1 MKRWRHVGRRGGGED
16 YHSNSLFVQKNGKHR
31 AMKQSGSLHI
41 PITFGEKIIFPIK
54 MYHSVFE
61 HCLPLVLY
69 SLDLFPQKRA
79 ISIYNYPQKG
89 MMTQQ
94 HTLSYTQKTIST
106 SFSSSPPSTSPLSSS
121 SESSRSESIT
131 SSPGSKPA
139 AFGSGLWPSSAYT
152 GQSLMSAS

>member
-1 MKRWRHVGRRGGGED
+1 MLIEEEEAKITIQIRC
-16 YHSNSLFVQKNGKHR
+16 SCKKNGKHR

-89 MMTQQ
+89 MMTQ
-94 HTLSYTQKTIST
+94 
-106 SFSSSPPSTSPLSSS
+106 
-121 SESSRSESIT
+121 
-131 SSPGSKPA
+131 
-139 AFGSGLWPSSAYT
+139 
-152 GQSLMSAS
+152 